1 VCGVNKETLLLF
13 VCRVFIF
20 MVCSWGVSIAFSL
33 FMDSKLMVGAC
44 NVKDGL
50 VTSQIM

>member
-20 MVCSWGVSIAFSL
+20 MVCSWGVSIAF
-33 FMDSKLMVGAC
+33 FVVHGFKI
-44 NVKDGL
+44 DGRCL
-50 VTSQIM
+50 